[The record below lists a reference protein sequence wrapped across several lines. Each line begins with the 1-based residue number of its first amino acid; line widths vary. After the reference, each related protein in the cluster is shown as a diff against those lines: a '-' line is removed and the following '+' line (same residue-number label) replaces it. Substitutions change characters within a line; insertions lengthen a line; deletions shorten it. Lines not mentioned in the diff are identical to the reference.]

1 MLWWRVCYFLTELIL
16 VLKPTEKKGK
26 LQNVQWHQWL
36 KGYNKVYRL
45 ERVSPFPIHD
55 LNQLS
60 LHAEFVVFYKILSL
74 LPNLISMDSFSATIL
89 VVISTLISKEAKIF
103 TTKASISVASDVKV
117 NLWTDKSLTDH
128 QDSLRQ
134 MHLVKVYL
142 FEILHWIR
150 LNRLSNRVVEWFS
163 LDNRTTRVLHCWKI
177 QNIFV
182 KEFGCWGIN
191 DKFQ

>member
-55 LNQLS
+55 LNQLN

-103 TTKASISVASDVKV
+103 TTKASISVASDVKSEFV
-117 NLWTDKSLTDH
+117 DWQVSNRPPRQTETNAPRKSLLIWNP
-128 QDSLRQ
+128 SLNPI
-134 MHLVKVYL
+134 
-142 FEILHWIR
+142 E
-150 LNRLSNRVVEWFS
+150 
-163 LDNRTTRVLHCWKI
+163 
-177 QNIFV
+177 
-182 KEFGCWGIN
+182 
-191 DKFQ
+191 

>member
-1 MLWWRVCYFLTELIL
+1 M
-16 VLKPTEKKGK
+16 KPTEKKGK

-60 LHAEFVVFYKILSL
+60 LHAEFVVFYKLLSL

-103 TTKASISVASDVKV
+103 TTKASISVASDVKSGFV
-117 NLWTDKSLTDH
+117 DWQVSNRPPRQTETNAPRKSLLIWDPSLNPIEQIVQSRCRMIFSWQQNNQSASLLKNSKYFCKRVWMLGYQWQISVKICQYH
-128 QDSLRQ
+128 QFGSL
-134 MHLVKVYL
+134 YL
-142 FEILHWIR
+142 
-150 LNRLSNRVVEWFS
+150 
-163 LDNRTTRVLHCWKI
+163 
-177 QNIFV
+177 
-182 KEFGCWGIN
+182 
-191 DKFQ
+191 